1 MKILDS
7 YTRMAKQLIVEQ
19 EVDDDKIIKYKDK
32 EGESQEMTA
41 GAAKKQPDE
50 HPAKIAYN
58 KMKDSD
64 GGEKDSGGKLGGSD
78 FERDFD
84 DKSDEPKGKS
94 KDDND
99 EPKDSKVD
107 IKNIDSFDDAKKVID
122 HIVDRKD
129 EASEME
135 QNFYEDSEYQKVED
149 TLDDE
154 TKDVFYDNVKGKLTD
169 LWLELARH
177 IDQDMESVQYGEYDD
192 DENDQKEIIQQLKK
206 DNDKLSNDAKEFI
219 DNPKNYLKK
228 LINSFDPKDESIKV
242 INGKKYKAIK
252 ESKEHIF
259 KKTYKKIGGK

>member
-1 MKILDS
+1 MS
-7 YTRMAKQLIVEQ
+7 RE
-19 EVDDDKIIKYKDK
+19 E
-32 EGESQEMTA
+32 
-41 GAAKKQPDE
+41 
-50 HPAKIAYN
+50 
-58 KMKDSD
+58 
-64 GGEKDSGGKLGGSD
+64 
-78 FERDFD
+78 
-84 DKSDEPKGKS
+84 
-94 KDDND
+94 
-99 EPKDSKVD
+99 D
-107 IKNIDSFDDAKKVID
+107 IKQIKKNGFKSFKPNR
-122 HIVDRKD
+122 HSYQD
-129 EASEME
+129 EDGQHWM
-135 QNFYEDSEYQKVED
+135 QCKFCCEYQKVDD

-228 LINSFDPKDESIKV
+228 LINSFDSKDESIKV